1 MGIGFEERIM
11 KAKQGR
17 ELWLKLVDKYHIDNT
32 VGVILMPHSG
42 EKYNGPVI
50 KYLGEFLKKRGISH
64 ALLLTQDEWV
74 SENTGLYKDIADVV
88 SLSQEQI
95 EMLIQFYQLYE
106 FAPNIVIASLKCP
119 AGRMGEKLIG
129 KKGLTA
135 DEVVRGIV
143 YSLVD

>member
-1 MGIGFEERIM
+1 MSIGFEGRIK

-17 ELWLKLVDKYHIDNT
+17 EFWLKLVDKYHIDNT
-32 VGVILMPHSG
+32 VYVILMPHKG
-42 EKYNGPVI
+42 EKYNRPVI
-50 KYLGEFLKKRGISH
+50 KYLGEFLKKRGISR
-64 ALLLTQDEWV
+64 ALLLTRDEWV
-74 SENTGLYKDIADVV
+74 SENKGLYKDIADAV

-95 EMLIQFYQLYE
+95 ETLIQFYQLYE
-106 FAPNIVIASLKCP
+106 FAPNIVIASLKYP

>member
-1 MGIGFEERIM
+1 M
-11 KAKQGR
+11 AK
-17 ELWLKLVDKYHIDNT
+17 NT
-32 VGVILMPHSG
+32 
-42 EKYNGPVI
+42 
-50 KYLGEFLKKRGISH
+50 
-64 ALLLTQDEWV
+64 TV